1 MNPGRMDR
9 QIQLQ
14 RATTAQNGIGEAV
27 KTWATYAT
35 VPAQIKVQP
44 AGERVNGDKREG
56 DNKAMFT
63 IRYIAGVLT
72 SDRLLYEA
80 VNYDILNVRE
90 VGRRHLLEVEA
101 RRQV

>member
-9 QIQLQ
+9 KIELQ
-14 RATTAQNGIGEAV
+14 RATVTRNGIGDTV
-27 KTWATYAT
+27 KLWATYAT
-35 VPAQIKVQP
+35 VPASLKVQP

-63 IRYIAGVLT
+63 IRYISGVLT

-80 VNYDILNVRE
+80 VNYDIINVRE